1 MKLSLAMLALG
12 AFVVAGAVVAV
23 GTPGPTPVEIAG
35 PVVKLKD
42 KSGHGSGVHIGNG
55 YVLTAN
61 HVLPGAEKSMAYIR
75 DDGRKG
81 TAKVIWASPEYDVA
95 LMKLDAA
102 EGLAESNLECR
113 APEKGETVL
122 LEGNPLILEGITTWG
137 RIAGGETSLGP
148 WASVLPVDASIAGGM
163 SGGGAFDVSGNL
175 IGINVGAMV
184 QSLGLGGTYVGLSLI
199 VPGSTICGLL
209 ARDE

>member
-1 MKLSLAMLALG
+1 MKLLLGLA
-12 AFVVAGAVVAV
+12 VAAVSAVAVVGFSA
-23 GTPGPTPVEIAG
+23 PADAPEQAG
-35 PVVKLKD
+35 SVVKLTD
-42 KSGHGSGVHIGNG
+42 KQGHGSGVHIGGG
-55 YVLTAN
+55 YVLTAA
-61 HVLPGAEKSMAYIR
+61 HVPGAKKAMAYVR

-81 TAKVIWASPEYDVA
+81 QAKVIWSSAEYDVA
-95 LMKLDAA
+95 LLRLDSA
-102 EGLAESNLECR
+102 EGIMASNLECR
-113 APEKGETVL
+113 APGKGETVM

-163 SGGGAFDVSGNL
+163 SGGGAFDTEGDL
-175 IGINVGAMV
+175 IGINVGMMV
-184 QSLGLGGTYVGLSLI
+184 QALGLGSTSVGLSLI

>member
-1 MKLSLAMLALG
+1 MKLLLGLA
-12 AFVVAGAVVAV
+12 VAAVSAVAVVGFSA
-23 GTPGPTPVEIAG
+23 PAQSPDLAG
-35 PVVKLKD
+35 SVVKLID
-42 KSGHGSGVHIGNG
+42 KTGHGSGVHIGGG
-55 YVLTAN
+55 YVLTAA
-61 HVLPGAEKSMAYIR
+61 HVPGGKKAMAYVR
-75 DDGRKG
+75 DDGKRG
-81 TAKVIWASPEYDVA
+81 QAKVIWASPEYDVA

-113 APEKGETVL
+113 APAKGETVL

-163 SGGGAFDVSGNL
+163 SGGGAFDVEGNL